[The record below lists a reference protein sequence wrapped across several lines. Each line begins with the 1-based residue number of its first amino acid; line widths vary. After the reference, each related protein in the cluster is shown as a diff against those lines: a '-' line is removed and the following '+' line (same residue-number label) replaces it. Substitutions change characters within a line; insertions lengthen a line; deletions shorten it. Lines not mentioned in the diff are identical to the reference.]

1 MLRTRIDEQ
10 IVFSQLDSNEYAVW
24 SLLLAS
30 GYLKVVEYTVDWENN
45 KEEYIL
51 KLTNKETKLMFQ
63 NMIEEWFKNATSEYN
78 DFIKALLE
86 GELDAMNEYM
96 NRVAEDTFS
105 NFDTGTK
112 PSRRSQP
119 ERFYHG
125 FVLGLMVDL
134 ADRYTITSNR
144 ESGFGRYDVLLEPIK
159 GNETDDAIIIEF
171 KVHHPQTR
179 EGFRR
184 NRPDSALAD

>member
-63 NMIEEWFKNATSEYN
+63 NMIEEWFKKRY
-78 DFIKALLE
+78 I
-86 GELDAMNEYM
+86 
-96 NRVAEDTFS
+96 RV
-105 NFDTGTK
+105 
-112 PSRRSQP
+112 Q
-119 ERFYHG
+119 
-125 FVLGLMVDL
+125 
-134 ADRYTITSNR
+134 
-144 ESGFGRYDVLLEPIK
+144 
-159 GNETDDAIIIEF
+159 
-171 KVHHPQTR
+171 
-179 EGFRR
+179 
-184 NRPDSALAD
+184 